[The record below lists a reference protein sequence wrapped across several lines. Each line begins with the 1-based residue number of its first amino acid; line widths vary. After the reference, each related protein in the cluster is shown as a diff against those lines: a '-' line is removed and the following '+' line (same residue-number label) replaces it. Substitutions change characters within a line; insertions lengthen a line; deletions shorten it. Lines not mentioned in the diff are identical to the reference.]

1 MLRESYEEGTASSEI
16 GLDEAGRG
24 CLLGPVCI
32 GAVILGPAKDRPE
45 PPFPIKDSKKMSA
58 KKRCAL
64 RTYIQTY
71 ALAYSVKFVGESEI
85 DTLNI
90 LKATMVGMHRCL
102 DEIFETH
109 VDKEKDQ
116 GITTLLVDGNT
127 FPIYTRQDT
136 CEPVSHE
143 CIKGGDN
150 LYQSIACA
158 SILAKEHRDEYIQN
172 LVTNNPTLEDY
183 AIHKNNGYGTKVH
196 MATLHQK
203 GVTEWHRKSFEPCKS
218 LLNNL

>member
-1 MLRESYEEGTASSEI
+1 MLHESYEEGFASTEI

-24 CLLGPVCI
+24 CLLGPVSI

-58 KKRCAL
+58 KKRGIL
-64 RTYIQTY
+64 RTYIETH
-71 ALAYSVKFVGESEI
+71 AIAYSVQFVSSAEVDS
-85 DTLNI
+85 LNI

-102 DEIFETH
+102 DDIFENH
-109 VDKEKDQ
+109 GDP
-116 GITTLLVDGNT
+116 ITRLLVDGTT
-127 FPIYTRQDT
+127 FPIYTRDDT
-136 CEPVSHE
+136 CEPVPHE
-143 CIKGGDN
+143 CVKGGDN
-150 LYQSIACA
+150 LYQSIAAA
-158 SILAKEHRDEYIQN
+158 SILAKEHRDEYIQK
-172 LVTNNPTLEDY
+172 LVANNPLLEDY

-218 LLNNL
+218 LLSSLLA